1 VSTRAN
7 WHTADLAD
15 LDEEIDPFSVPV
27 EEVGLRIDL
36 LDEIGRLQARL
47 ATLLDQETNLLHCG
61 IRCDIK
67 DRENTCCHA
76 CPVSKAGLSDD
87 PLSAL
92 CRLGREQ
99 ERVVTGLAVQ
109 RIRGQERESTTG

>member
-1 VSTRAN
+1 MATRAN

-15 LDEEIDPFSVPV
+15 LQEEVDPFSVPI
-27 EEVGLRIDL
+27 EEVGQRIDL
-36 LDEIGRLQARL
+36 RDETGRLEARL

-61 IRCDIK
+61 IRCDVK

-76 CPVSKAGLSDD
+76 CSISKAGLSDD
-87 PLSAL
+87 PISVL

-99 ERVVTGLAVQ
+99 ERVITDLAVH
-109 RIRGQERESTTG
+109 RLRGPEREGTTR

>member
-1 VSTRAN
+1 MATRAN

-15 LDEEIDPFSVPV
+15 IDEEVDPFSVPI
-27 EEVGLRIDL
+27 EEVGQVIDL
-36 LDEIGRLQARL
+36 RGQTGRLEARL
-47 ATLLDQETNLLHCG
+47 ATLLDQETNLLNCG
-61 IRCDIK
+61 IQCEIK

-76 CPVSKAGLSDD
+76 CPISKAGLSDD

-99 ERVVTGLAVQ
+99 ERVVTDLAVY
-109 RIRGQERESTTG
+109 RLRDSKREGTTG

>member
-15 LDEEIDPFSVPV
+15 INEEVDPFSVPI

-36 LDEIGRLQARL
+36 RDEAGRLQARL

-61 IRCDIK
+61 IRCAIK

-76 CPVSKAGLSDD
+76 CPISKAGLSDD

-99 ERVVTGLAVQ
+99 ERVVTDLAVQ
-109 RIRGQERESTTG
+109 RLRGQKHEGTTG